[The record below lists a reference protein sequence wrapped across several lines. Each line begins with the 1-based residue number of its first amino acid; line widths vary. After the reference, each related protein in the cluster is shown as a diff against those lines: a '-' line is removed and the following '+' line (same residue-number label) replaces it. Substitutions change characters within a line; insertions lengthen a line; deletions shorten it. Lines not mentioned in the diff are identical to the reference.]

1 MRKMKTMDGNQA
13 AAHVAYGFSEVAAI
27 YPITPSS
34 PMPEHVDEWAGQ
46 GRKNLFG
53 HTVQVVEMQSEAG
66 AAAAVHGSLQAGAL
80 TTTFTSS
87 QGLLLMLPN
96 LYKVS
101 GELLPGVFHVA
112 ARAIAAQALSIF
124 GDHQDVMAAR
134 AAGCAMLAESSVQE
148 VMDLAPVA
156 HLTALKTRVP
166 FINFFDGFRTS
177 HEIQKIEVLEYDE
190 LKPLVDQDALEAFRQ
205 RALNPDAPVTRGTA
219 ENPDIYFQHRE
230 ASNPFYLE
238 VPNVVEHYM
247 HEINKI
253 TGRNYQLFNY
263 YGAEDATD
271 VIVTMG
277 SSAQVATETVDYL
290 RAQGRKVGFVQ
301 VHLFRPFSTDRF
313 VAALPKTVER
323 VAVLDRTKEPGALA
337 EPLFLDVQAALVQ
350 HNINAKVFG
359 GRYGLSSKDVIP
371 ADLVA
376 VFDNMLAEAGKRFF
390 TLGINDDVT
399 NLSLNRAEGVSVKTE
414 GLTGCKFWGFGSDG
428 TVGAN
433 KSAIKIIGDHTDM
446 YAQAYFDYDSKK
458 SGGVTMSHL
467 RFGKNPINKPYL
479 VTEPEFIACHRQS
492 YVHEYDLLRGIK
504 KGGTFLLNCTWSP
517 EELAEKLPAKLRRT
531 IAEKELNFYI
541 INAAKIAAEIGLGGR
556 INMVTQAAF
565 FKLTEDTIIPIDKAV
580 EYLKDSIEKTYGKK
594 GADVVAMN
602 NKAVDEGVGAL
613 VKVEV
618 PAAWKDAKDS
628 EDTFEKTTCTT
639 CPSYVAN
646 IAKPV
651 NAQAGY
657 DLPVSAFTGYEDGTL
672 PSGTAAFEKR
682 GAALFVPHWIKENCI
697 QCNQCSFVCPHA
709 TIRPILATAEEA
721 TAGPENFETIPE
733 MMTKGELQFRIAVS
747 PLDCLGC
754 GNCVNICPAPKGKA
768 IEMRP
773 IDGELEFAPAWDYGV
788 ALPTKSHPMKQE
800 TVKGSQFKTPLL
812 EFSGACAGCGETPY
826 AKLITQLFGD
836 RMMIANATGCS
847 SIWGASMPASPYTKN
862 QQGQG
867 PAWANSLFEDNA
879 EFGYGMFI
887 GTEKIRTQLAETV
900 ASIAETADEAT
911 KQVLDLWLEKRLQ
924 GEGTRD
930 RAKAVIDALSKVEQT
945 EAVKEVLAKKQYLVK
960 RSQWIFGGD
969 GWAYDIGFGGLDH
982 VLASG
987 EDVNVFVF
995 DTEVY
1000 SNTGGQASKST
1011 RVGAVAQFAAQGK
1024 RTNKKDLGMIAMT
1037 YGNIYVAQVGMGA
1050 DMNQLMKA
1058 LAEAEAY
1065 PGPSLIIAYAPCI
1078 NHGIKGGMGNAQAET
1093 KQAVASGYWDLYRYN
1108 PALKVQ
1114 GKNPFSLDS
1123 KEPDYELFDS
1133 FLGKEVRYTSLGKAV
1148 PAMSKE
1154 LLEINKQLAKERR
1167 QSYVRLQKG
1176 FEDELQQG

>member
-13 AAHVAYGFSEVAAI
+13 AAHIAYGFTEVAAI

-34 PMPEHVDEWAGQ
+34 PMPEHVDDWAAT
-46 GRKNLFG
+46 GRKNIFG

-112 ARAIAAQALSIF
+112 ARAIAAHALSIF

-134 AAGCAMLAESSVQE
+134 AAGCAMLSEASVQE

-156 HLTALKTRVP
+156 HLTAIKTRVP

-177 HEIQKIEVLEYDE
+177 HEIQKIEVLDYDE
-190 LKPLVDQDALEAFRQ
+190 LKPLVDMDAVQAFRE
-205 RALNPDAPVTRGTA
+205 RSLNPDAPVTRGTA

-230 ASNPFYLE
+230 AANPFYNS
-238 VPNVVEHYM
+238 VPAVVESYM
-247 HEINKI
+247 AEINKL

-271 VIVTMG
+271 VIVAMG
-277 SSAQVATETVDYL
+277 SSCQVVEETVDYL
-290 RAQGRKVGFVQ
+290 NAQGRKVGMVK
-301 VHLFRPFSTDRF
+301 VHLFRPFAVDRF
-313 VAALPKTVER
+313 VAALPKTVQR

-350 HNINAKVFG
+350 GDVNAKVFG

-371 ADLVA
+371 ADIVA
-376 VFDNMLAEAGKRFF
+376 VYDNMAASEAKRFF
-390 TLGINDDVT
+390 TLGIEDNVT
-399 NLSLNRAEGVSVKTE
+399 NLSLKRAEGVDIKTE

-467 RFGKNPINKPYL
+467 RFGKTPINKPYL
-479 VTEPEFIACHRQS
+479 VTAPDFIACHRQS

-504 KGGTFLLNCTWSP
+504 QGGTFLLNCTWAP
-517 EELAEKLPAKLRRT
+517 EELEEKLPAKLRRT
-531 IAEKELNFYI
+531 IAEKGLKFYI
-541 INAAKIAAEIGLGGR
+541 INAAEIARKIGLGGR
-556 INMVTQAAF
+556 INMVCQAAF
-565 FKLTEDTIIPIDKAV
+565 FELTKIIPVDQAV
-580 EYLKDSIEKTYGKK
+580 AYLKDSVEKTYGKK
-594 GADVVAMN
+594 GQNVVDMN
-602 NKAVDEGVGAL
+602 NAAIDEGVKAL
-613 VKVEV
+613 VKIDV
-618 PAAWKDAKDS
+618 PASWKDAV
-628 EDTFEKTTCTT
+628 DTTEATAKPGCAA
-639 CPSYVAN
+639 CPSYVEN
-646 IAKPV
+646 ICKPV

-657 DLPVSAFTGYEDGTL
+657 DLPVGTFEGYEDGTL
-672 PSGTAAFEKR
+672 PSGTAAYEKR

-697 QCNQCSFVCPHA
+697 QCNQCAFVCPHA
-709 TIRPILATAEEA
+709 TIRPVLATAEEA
-721 TAGPENFETIPE
+721 ANGPANFETIPALGA
-733 MMTKGELQFRIAVS
+733 KDLQFRIAVS

-754 GNCVNICPAPKGKA
+754 SNCVNICPAPKGKA

-773 IDGELEFAPAWDYGV
+773 IDGEMEFAETWDYAV
-788 ALPTKSHPMKQE
+788 NLPKKANPMKKS
-800 TVKGSQFKTPLL
+800 TVKGSQFETPLL

-826 AKLITQLFGD
+826 ARLITQLFGD
-836 RMMIANATGCS
+836 RMVIANATGCS

-862 QQGQG
+862 QEGHG
-867 PAWANSLFEDNA
+867 PAWGNSLFEDNA
-879 EFGYGMFI
+879 EYGYGMLV
-887 GTEKIRTQLAETV
+887 GTEKIRTQLAET
-900 ASIAETADEAT
+900 AKTIAETAAPDLKTALENWIET
-911 KQVLDLWLEKRLQ
+911 KDQ
-924 GEGTRD
+924 GEGSRE
-930 RAKAVIDALSKVEQT
+930 RVAELVSLLEKAEKT
-945 EAVKEVLAKKQYLVK
+945 PEVQEMLDKKQYLVK

-1000 SNTGGQASKST
+1000 SNTGGQSSKST
-1011 RVGAVAQFAAQGK
+1011 HVAAVAQFAASGK
-1024 RTNKKDLGMIAMT
+1024 RTKKKDLGMMAMS
-1037 YGNIYVAQVGMGA
+1037 YGYVYVAQVSMGA
-1050 DMNQLMKA
+1050 DKNQLMKA
-1058 LAEAEAY
+1058 LTEAEAY
-1065 PGPSLIIAYAPCI
+1065 PGPSLVIAYAPCI
-1078 NHGIKGGMGNAQAET
+1078 NHGIKGGMGNAQEEARR
-1093 KQAVASGYWDLYRYN
+1093 AVACGYWDLYRYN
-1108 PALKVQ
+1108 PALKEAGQ
-1114 GKNPFSLDS
+1114 NPFSLDS
-1123 KEPDYELFDS
+1123 KEPTES
-1133 FLGKEVRYTSLGKAV
+1133 FRDFLMNEVRYASLRKAA
-1148 PAMSKE
+1148 PEMAE
-1154 LLEINKQLAKERR
+1154 QLFAKTEADAQERR
-1167 QSYVRLQKG
+1167 KTYIRMQKG
-1176 FEDELQQG
+1176 FDEVK